1 MLNQLK
7 AYPTVRLFIFYCI
20 YFSSITYLV
29 QSFLFTENVI
39 YNSYAEQLS
48 YDRIEEIIDGQNK
61 YAWVG
66 YAILP
71 FLSAIKFFLVA
82 CCLLAGAVFFDI
94 KLKFGQAFKV
104 AILADAIFILPFLI
118 KIFWFLL
125 IQTDYTLQDLQMF
138 SPLSILNL
146 LDAKNIDALWFYPLQ
161 LLNVFELLYILS
173 LGFWVYKFGA
183 KTYEKGLNMV
193 LSCYLPALFVWI
205 VLVMFV
211 TLNLNPQA

>member
-7 AYPTVRLFIFYCI
+7 AYPMLWLFIFYCI
-20 YFSSITYLV
+20 YLSSITYLA

-39 YNSYAEQLS
+39 YNSYGEQLS
-48 YDRIEEIIDGQNK
+48 YDRIEEIVDGQNR

-71 FLSAIKFFLVA
+71 FLSAVKFFLVA

-104 AILADAIFILPFLI
+104 AILADAIFVLPFLI

-146 LDAKNIDALWFYPLQ
+146 LDAKNIDALWLYPLQ
-161 LLNVFELLYILS
+161 LLNVFELLYVLS

-183 KTYEKGLNMV
+183 EIYEKVLNMV